1 MEWQR
6 LATKALLS
14 KGLTVPTEVLPVK
27 TKILSFRVLSQQRPT
42 VLNKEETQVGCV
54 SEVLRE
60 EKKTLGD
67 EIINCTQGSPEDRPS

>member
-1 MEWQR
+1 MEAALMEWQR

-27 TKILSFRVLSQQRPT
+27 MKILSFRVLSQQRPT
-42 VLNKEETQVGCV
+42 VLNKEETQVEYV

-60 EKKTLGD
+60 EKYH
-67 EIINCTQGSPEDRPS
+67 

>member
-6 LATKALLS
+6 LATKALQS
-14 KGLTVPTEVLPVK
+14 NGLTVPIEILPVK
-27 TKILSFRVLSQQRPT
+27 LKILSFRVLSQQRPM

-60 EKKTLGD
+60 EK
-67 EIINCTQGSPEDRPS
+67 IH